1 MMVTAAL
8 GVSFAA
14 VESTRS
20 LLCSRMLGLL
30 CAPGHGVFDAS
41 LSSRL
46 SAGLRSLVHSN
57 RQRCDNGAKECVDRL
72 RGAEHCGD
80 IRIQDHGDHTIFH
93 AVGEPI
99 GSSLR
104 IVQAILS
111 AHPVL
116 CLARSF
122 RAFVSLHSP
131 GVPIVNTQACPSIC
145 MEFTPTIR
153 LARPSTWSYVIIVML

>member
-1 MMVTAAL
+1 MVTAAL

-20 LLCSRMLGLL
+20 LLCSRVLGLL
-30 CAPGHGVFDAS
+30 CAPGHGVFNAS

-46 SAGLRSLVHSN
+46 SADLRSLVHPN
-57 RQRCDNGAKECVDRL
+57 RQRCDNGARECVDRL
-72 RGAEHCGD
+72 RGAEHCGN

-99 GSSLR
+99 GSGLR
-104 IVQAILS
+104 IVEAVLS

-122 RAFVSLHSP
+122 RAFASLHNH
-131 GVPIVNTQACPSIC
+131 GVPNSQYSDLTLNRCSRLIKLISEYRESKECACG
-145 MEFTPTIR
+145 
-153 LARPSTWSYVIIVML
+153 

>member
-1 MMVTAAL
+1 MVTAAL
-8 GVSFAA
+8 GISFAA
-14 VESTRS
+14 IESTRS
-20 LLCSRMLGLL
+20 LLCSRVLGLL
-30 CAPGHGVFDAS
+30 CAPGHCVFNAS

-46 SAGLRSLVHSN
+46 SADLRSLVHPD

-72 RGAEHCGD
+72 RGAKHGGN
-80 IRIQDHGDHTIFH
+80 IRIQDHGDRPVLH
-93 AVGEPI
+93 AVGKPI

-104 IVQAILS
+104 IVEA
-111 AHPVL
+111 VL
-116 CLARSF
+116 NPHLALCFAQSF
-122 RAFVSLHSP
+122 RAFVSLYSP